1 MVKTNPL
8 IQESIDYITQ
18 NINAQTSEIPKHLL
32 EYWYISED
40 IADYFRTKGDVS
52 SFYIFLHAFKTYNKT
67 LGKEIE
73 LPTLDAMA
81 KFGQFQILIG
91 LALGKE
97 TEVTCNPINLFD
109 FDSYSKLNITDV

>member
-1 MVKTNPL
+1 MVKANPL
-8 IQESIDYITQ
+8 IQESIDYITE

-40 IADYFRTKGDVS
+40 IADYFSTKGDVS
-52 SFYIFLHAFKTYNKT
+52 SFYIFLHTFKTYNKT

-73 LPTLDAMA
+73 LPTLDIMAM
-81 KFGQFQILIG
+81 FGQFQILIG

-97 TEVTCNPINLFD
+97 TEVTCNPISLFD
-109 FDSYSKLNITDV
+109 FDNYSNLNITDL